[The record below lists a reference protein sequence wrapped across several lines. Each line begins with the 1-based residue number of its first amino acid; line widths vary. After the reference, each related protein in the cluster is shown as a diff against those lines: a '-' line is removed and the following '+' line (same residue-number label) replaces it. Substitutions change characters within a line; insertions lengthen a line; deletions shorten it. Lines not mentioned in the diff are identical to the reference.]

1 MGTGGA
7 VGRRDLPAVRWLEGS
22 EGLSVARRTLA
33 ETGGRASLSAA
44 PSPSPPPHPRRC
56 HGFPLLSGSGAELQ
70 SARELHRRLLRH
82 QAWTRAR
89 EGRGTASL
97 GRGGTLPSL
106 RFAAPNSGR
115 GELGG
120 KLRLRGWDQSAH
132 LRPR

>member
-7 VGRRDLPAVRWLEGS
+7 VGQRDLPAVRWLEGS

-56 HGFPLLSGSGAELQ
+56 HGFPLVSGSGAELQ
-70 SARELHRRLLRH
+70 APLANCRRLLRH

-97 GRGGTLPSL
+97 GRGRNAALL

-115 GELGG
+115 G
-120 KLRLRGWDQSAH
+120 GWG
-132 LRPR
+132 R